1 MILKNPMYA
10 TAIGLIIRR
19 HIKEIEDQQR
29 GLNKRKVETAVKET
43 VPTAVVAETSP
54 AAEYKPEEVSVPVYP
69 STRTTSIGTKVP
81 KKDSWIKGLLTNVK
95 DWFEDESVNKD
106 FE

>member
-1 MILKNPMYA
+1 MYA
-10 TAIGLIIRR
+10 TAIGLIIEG
-19 HIKEIEDQQR
+19 IKEIEDQQR
-29 GLNKRKVETAVKET
+29 GLNKRKVETAAKEAAQAAA
-43 VPTAVVAETSP
+43 AVEASVAPEQIL
-54 AAEYKPEEVSVPVYP
+54 EEVAASAYP
-69 STRTTSIGTKVP
+69 SMKKESIGMKGP